1 MDWPKTFTLALSVLA
16 LAAIVVLYGNS
27 IHASIDALRAE
38 AAADRRALRAEAAAD
53 RRALRAEAAADR
65 RAHQAAM
72 DTFRQEMLLLAE
84 RQARVEGRVEGLR
97 ERETAGQ

>member
-1 MDWPKTFTLALSVLA
+1 MDWPKTFTIVLSVLA

-27 IHASIDALRAE
+27 IHASID
-38 AAADRRALRAEAAAD
+38 ALRAEAAAD

-84 RQARVEGRVEGLR
+84 RQARVEGRFEGFR

>member
-1 MDWPKTFTLALSVLA
+1 MDWPKTVTIALSVLA

-38 AAADRRALRAEAAAD
+38 AAADRRAHR
-53 RRALRAEAAADR
+53 
-65 RAHQAAM
+65 AAM

-84 RQARVEGRVEGLR
+84 RQARVEGRFDGLR

>member
-1 MDWPKTFTLALSVLA
+1 MDWPKTFTIALSVLA

-27 IHASIDALRAE
+27 IHAGID
-38 AAADRRALRAEAAAD
+38 
-53 RRALRAEAAADR
+53 ALRAEAAADR

-72 DTFRQEMLLLAE
+72 DTFRQEMLLLAG
-84 RQARVEGRVEGLR
+84 RQARVEGRFEGLR